1 MNEND
6 VPYHVLECEE
16 AIRRLDSRRSG
27 LSEKEAEE
35 RLQKYGH
42 NEIREEK
49 QKTLVE
55 KFLHQFKDVMVI
67 ILIVAA
73 ILSGSL
79 GEFTDS
85 AIILFVVLMNA
96 VLGVIQESK
105 AEKAL
110 AELKKMASPYSKVRR
125 NGDVI
130 MEKTSRLVPGD
141 IVLLE
146 AGDYVPADIRI
157 IDAVN
162 LRVDES
168 ALTGESVPVE
178 KHSSAIDNP
187 DIVVNDRK
195 NMVYLGTSATYGRGE
210 GIVVKTGME
219 TEVGK
224 IAGFIVR
231 EAEDETPLQR
241 KLAEMGKYLSAG
253 IIAVSFF
260 IFTVGILWG
269 KDIFEMFLTSVSLAV
284 AAIPEGLPAVIT
296 IVLALGVQ
304 KMAGRNAIVR
314 KLPAVET
321 LGSVSVICSDKTG
334 TLTRNKMK
342 VTEVYLNRELVKV
355 EELDPDGYEA
365 NMLFCIANLCNDA
378 KLREDEAGMIHGI
391 GDPTEIALAEFS
403 KSFNYSKAEMESQYP
418 RHKEVPFDSERKLM
432 TTINGTGEGYLVLTK
447 GAADVIIP
455 KCKRILVNG
464 KEIAMTKKI
473 ADQIY
478 DSNGDMAGRAL
489 RILGFGYKIID
500 KLPTS
505 ARFKDIEDGLTFVG
519 LVGMIDPPRS
529 EVKEAVK
536 ICREA
541 GVRPVMITG
550 DHKLTATAIARELNI
565 ISDES
570 EVITGAELDRINDE
584 EFLEMVKEYSVY
596 ARVSPEHKVRIV
608 KTWKANGKIVAMTG
622 DGVNDAPALKSADIG
637 VGMGITGTDVA
648 KGVSDIVLADDN
660 FATIVMAVREG
671 RRIFDNIRKV
681 VQFLL
686 SCNIAEVATIF
697 IATLFNWT
705 LLYPIHILWINLVTD
720 TFPALGLGVEKADM
734 DIMKR
739 PPRSFKSSIFADG
752 VGENIIRQGLLQT
765 ILALTAFYI
774 GKKMSSSNDIAVTM
788 TFLTLGLVQLFHSIN
803 VRSNRKTVFNRE
815 FFSNK
820 YLLGAIVLSAL
831 LQCMV
836 VLLPFM
842 NRIFRV
848 RPLDMVQWLIVIALS
863 LSIVPI
869 VELCK
874 FAGRYAVRTGGK

>member
-1 MNEND
+1 MSENTIR
-6 VPYHVLECEE
+6 YHVMEYEE
-16 AIRRLDSRRSG
+16 AIRNLNSRRSG
-27 LSEKEAEE
+27 LSDSEVEE
-35 RLQKYGH
+35 RLREYGP

-55 KFLHQFKDVMVI
+55 RFFHQFKDVMVI
-67 ILIVAA
+67 ILVVAA
-73 ILSGSL
+73 VLSGSL

-85 AIILFVVLMNA
+85 AIILVVVLMNA
-96 VLGVIQESK
+96 ILGVVQESK

-110 AELKKMASPYSKVRR
+110 SELKKMASPYSKVRR

-130 MEKTSRLVPGD
+130 MEKTARLVPGD
-141 IVLLE
+141 IVLVE
-146 AGDYVPADIRI
+146 AGDHVPADIRI
-157 IDAVN
+157 IEAVN
-162 LRVDES
+162 LKIDES

-178 KHSSAIDNP
+178 KHSSAIDNS

-195 NMVYLGTSATYGRGE
+195 NMMHLGTSVTYGRGE
-210 GIVVKTGME
+210 GIVVRTGME

-224 IAGFIVR
+224 IAGFIVK
-231 EAEDETPLQR
+231 EADDETPLQR

-269 KDIFEMFLTSVSLAV
+269 KDIFEMFLTAVSLAV

-304 KMAGRNAIVR
+304 KMARRNAIVR

-334 TLTRNKMK
+334 TLTLNRMK
-342 VTEVYLNRELVKV
+342 VTEVYLNRKSVKV
-355 EELDPDGYEA
+355 EELNPDEHGA
-365 NMLFCIANLCNDA
+365 DMLFYIATLCNDA
-378 KLREDEAGMIHGI
+378 KLREDGNGRIQGV
-391 GDPTEIALAEFS
+391 GDPTEVALAEFS
-403 KSFNYSKAEMESQYP
+403 RSFNYSKAGLESKCP
-418 RHKEVPFDSERKLM
+418 RHMEVPFDSERKLM
-432 TTINGTGEGYLVLTK
+432 TTINKIDDGYLVLTK
-447 GAADVIIP
+447 GAADVIIE
-455 KCKRILVNG
+455 KCKKMLADG
-464 KEIAMTKKI
+464 KEITMTGKI
-473 ADQIY
+473 ANEIY
-478 DSNGDMAGRAL
+478 DSNGGMANRAL
-489 RILGFGYKIID
+489 RVLGFGYKIID
-500 KLPTS
+500 KLPTG
-505 ARFKDIEDGLTFVG
+505 ARPEEIEDGLTFVG

-529 EVKEAVK
+529 EVREAVRV
-536 ICREA
+536 CRDA
-541 GVRPVMITG
+541 GIRPVMITG
-550 DHKLTATAIARELNI
+550 DHKLTAIAIARELNI

-570 EVITGAELDRINDE
+570 EVITGAELDRISDG
-584 EFLEMVKEYSVY
+584 EFLEMVKKYSVY

-608 KTWKANGKIVAMTG
+608 KAWKANGRIVAMTG

-660 FATIVMAVREG
+660 FTTIVLAVEEG

-686 SCNIAEVATIF
+686 SCNIAEVAAIF

-720 TFPALGLGVEKADM
+720 TFPALGLGVEKAGRDT
-734 DIMKR
+734 MKH
-739 PPRSFKSSIFADG
+739 PPRNSKSSIFADG
-752 VGENIIRQGLLQT
+752 VGVNIIRQGLIQT
-765 ILALTAFYI
+765 ALVLTAFYI
-774 GKKMSSSNDIAVTM
+774 GKRMSADNDVAVTM

-803 VRSNRKTVFNRE
+803 VRSNQETVFNRE
-815 FFSNK
+815 FFSNRH
-820 YLLGAIVLSAL
+820 LIGAVVLSAF
-831 LQCMV
+831 LQNTV

-848 RPLDMVQWLIVIALS
+848 QSLNMLQWLIVIMLS
-863 LSIVPI
+863 LSIIPI
-869 VELCK
+869 VEAYKLM
-874 FAGRYAVRTGGK
+874 GRYAARTKKK